1 MNYAEEI
8 LITKSDLEEKNQ
20 LTQELKSKV
29 EELCLDNDYQM
40 RIKEMGYQDK
50 IKDLSDK
57 FISDHNALRSQVEK
71 VQKEN
76 EQLRQEGDESKQQIG
91 EEHTRELQEV
101 EATNNQ
107 KLMAEYEKYQELQ
120 ARNQR
125 LQDQQEKK
133 VAELHAQRQRDME
146 ENTIEFQSRLEERGR
161 LLEQAQEELRQQM
174 REHEELR
181 QQMEDDAD
189 REILDLRNN
198 YEHQLRQEKEKNEL
212 LRGSS
217 GICDNLLYFTIL
229 TS

>member
-1 MNYAEEI
+1 M
-8 LITKSDLEEKNQ
+8 EEKNQ
-20 LTQELKSKV
+20 LTQELKSRV

-57 FISDHNALRSQVEK
+57 FINDHNALRYVLLVCHINILFESRIVCRSQVEK

-76 EQLRQEGDESKQQIG
+76 EQLKQESEEREQQMG
-91 EEHTRELQEV
+91 EGHTRELQEI
-101 EATNNQ
+101 EASNNQ

-146 ENTIEFQSRLEERGR
+146 ENTIEYQNKLEERGR

-181 QQMEDDAD
+181 QQLEDDAD

-212 LRGSS
+212 LRG
-217 GICDNLLYFTIL
+217 LLNIYL
-229 TS
+229 Y